1 MIGNK
6 SSLNN
11 QTIYQVFVR
20 QFSPTHD
27 FNGVTKQLDRIKALG
42 ADILY
47 LMPFYPIGE
56 FNRKGEVG
64 SPYAIYD
71 YTKIDPL
78 NGTEQDFANLLNEA
92 HKKGFK
98 VIIDMVLNHTSRD
111 SVLLQ
116 QHEDWFYHVN
126 GKPANKVG
134 DWGDV
139 YDLDYSNKKLCKEIT
154 RILSF
159 WVKKGVDGFR
169 MDVCSL
175 VPAHFWAQAVKAL
188 HKINPNL
195 IMLGESVEINFIRD
209 LRKLGCEAMSDGE
222 AYNYFDILYVY
233 DIHDTQSAFV
243 EKKGGTLGAWMKDV
257 LNQEGRYPI
266 DYVKSRYL
274 DNHDRERVAKF
285 WHGDKLKMLWAL
297 NFYLKGTAFVY
308 AGDETSFEKQNDLFN
323 IDEVKWSF
331 NDNEKDLSSYI
342 TNLAA
347 IKKHS
352 IYSHGFFNI
361 VMQGEDTAVC
371 SYENNGC
378 LSIGI
383 FNFSDKAVN
392 TSVSLADGV
401 YENLITHK
409 QVTVKDGSLSAD
421 SEAIVIEINK

>member
-1 MIGNK
+1 MICDK
-6 SSLNN
+6 THLNN

-47 LMPFYPIGE
+47 LMPFYPIGK
-56 FNRKGEVG
+56 FNRKGEIG

-78 NGTEQDFANLLNEA
+78 NGTEEDFANLLNEA
-92 HKKGFK
+92 HKRGFK

-139 YDLDYSNKKLCKEIT
+139 YDLDYSKQELCDKIVE
-154 RILSF
+154 ILSA

-175 VPAHFWAQAVKAL
+175 VPAHFWAQAVDAL

-195 IMLGESVEINFIRD
+195 IMLGESVEINFVRE
-209 LRKLGCEAMSDGE
+209 LRRLGCNAMSDGE

-243 EKKGGTLGAWMKDV
+243 EKKGGSLSAWLKDV

-266 DYVKSRYL
+266 NYVKARYL
-274 DNHDRERVAKF
+274 DNHDRERAAKF
-285 WHGDKLKMLWAL
+285 WRGDKLKMLWAL

-308 AGDETSFEKQNDLFN
+308 AGDETSFEKQNDLFE

-331 NDNEKDLSSYI
+331 GDKAKDISEYI
-342 TNLAA
+342 ANLAA
-347 IKKHS
+347 IKKHD
-352 IYSHGFFNI
+352 IYAHGFFDI
-361 VMQGEDTAVC
+361 AMQGEQAAVC
-371 SYENNGC
+371 SYESGDC
-378 LSIGI
+378 LSIGV
-383 FNFSDKAVN
+383 FNF
-392 TSVSLADGV
+392 ADGASTV
-401 YENLITHK
+401 QVKLRDGNHKNLITGK
-409 QVTVKDGSLSAD
+409 NVTVKDGKLSVGN
-421 SEAIVIEINK
+421 EPIVIEQKQ

>member
-1 MIGNK
+1 MICDK
-6 SSLNN
+6 AYLNN

-20 QFSPTHD
+20 QFSPKHD

-47 LMPFYPIGE
+47 LMPFYPIGKV
-56 FNRKGEVG
+56 NRKGEVG

-71 YTKIDPL
+71 YTKIDPM

-92 HKKGFK
+92 HKRGLK

-139 YDLDYSNKKLCKEIT
+139 YDLDYSKQELCDKIID
-154 RILSF
+154 ILSV

-175 VPAHFWAQAVKAL
+175 VPALFWKQAVDAL

-195 IMLGESVEINFIRD
+195 IMLGESVEINFVRE
-209 LRKLGCEAMSDGE
+209 LRRLGCNAMSDGE
-222 AYNYFDILYVY
+222 AYNYFDLLYVY

-243 EKKGGTLGAWMKDV
+243 ERKGGSLGAWLKDV

-266 DYVKSRYL
+266 NYVKARYL
-274 DNHDRERVAKF
+274 DNHDRERAAKF
-285 WHGDKLKMLWAL
+285 WSGDKLKMLWAL

-308 AGDETSFEKQNDLFN
+308 AGDETSFDKQNDLFE

-331 NDNEKDLSSYI
+331 NDAAKDISAYI
-342 TNLAA
+342 ANLAA
-347 IKKHS
+347 IKKHD
-352 IYSHGFFNI
+352 IYSHGFFDI
-361 VMQGEDTAVC
+361 VMQGEQTAVC
-371 SYENNGC
+371 SYTNKES
-378 LSIGI
+378 LSVGV
-383 FNFSDKAVN
+383 FNFE
-392 TSVSLADGV
+392 DGEV
-401 YENLITHK
+401 TVGVKLQDGDYKNLITGK
-409 QVTVKDGSLSAD
+409 TVTVQDGKLAIGN
-421 SEAIVIEINK
+421 EPIVIEQKL